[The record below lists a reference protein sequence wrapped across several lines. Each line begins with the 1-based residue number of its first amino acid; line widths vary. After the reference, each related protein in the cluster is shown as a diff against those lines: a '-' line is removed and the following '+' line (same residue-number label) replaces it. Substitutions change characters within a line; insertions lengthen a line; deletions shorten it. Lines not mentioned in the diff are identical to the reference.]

1 MTSETENKKENTIE
15 TKDVS
20 ATENQQQSTETV
32 DNKGSQA
39 STVDLSGNIQALQEK
54 LDSLT
59 NKLVEKE
66 KLEQTKAQTEQVKKL
81 EAKVL
86 EMTKKLEEQT
96 DMASSTRV
104 DGGSSISGTPIQTE
118 INLNFRSSDP
128 ASWEKAAQQFL
139 KNFQANNQ

>member
-1 MTSETENKKENTIE
+1 MTSETENKKENTTE

-20 ATENQQQSTETV
+20 ATENQQQPTETV

-39 STVDLSGNIQALQEK
+39 STVDLTGNIQALQEK
-54 LDSLT
+54 FDALNS
-59 NKLVEKE
+59 KLVEKE
-66 KLEQTKAQTEQVKKL
+66 KQDQIKAQNDQVKKL
-81 EAKVL
+81 EAKIT
-86 EMTKKLEEQT
+86 EMTKKLEEQV

-128 ASWEKAAQQFL
+128 ASWDKAAQQYIKTIL
-139 KNFQANNQ
+139 ANNQ